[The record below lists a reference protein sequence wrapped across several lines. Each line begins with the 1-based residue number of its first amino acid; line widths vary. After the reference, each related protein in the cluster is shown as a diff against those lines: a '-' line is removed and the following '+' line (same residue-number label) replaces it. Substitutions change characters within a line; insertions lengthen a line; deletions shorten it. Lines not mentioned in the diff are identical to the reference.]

1 MLFPLIIEER
11 SLSYRFGSIFFDTV
25 LDLESGNK
33 HNCVTENCKRKLQLF
48 SIIFLENQE
57 KKFQLEI

>member
-33 HNCVTENCKRKLQLF
+33 RNCVTENCKRKLQLF
-48 SIIFLENQE
+48 SIIFRENDE
-57 KKFQLEI
+57 